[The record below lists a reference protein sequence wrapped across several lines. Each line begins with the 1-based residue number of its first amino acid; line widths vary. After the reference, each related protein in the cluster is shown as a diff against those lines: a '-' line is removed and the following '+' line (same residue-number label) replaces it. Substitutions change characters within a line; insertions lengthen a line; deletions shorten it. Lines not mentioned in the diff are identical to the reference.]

1 MKKESVVAYIENPK
15 TAGSGIICGIPQR
28 GVCPVGCADCFF
40 QSGRSYLEPLDEK
53 LPNLPTPEQA
63 KGRIVRLNDGNDSNN
78 QRVLVMAAAD
88 QYEHVFFNTSIPKDL
103 AGFGRPVVLT
113 VNPGKKTD
121 RNAHLLTPPPTNLMF
136 VRFRTNTWNLE
147 LCDRVVGHYA
157 AHGIPTVLTFMA
169 YYTESVPKDH
179 AQHYTFRQRTLN
191 SYWVITPAAWDKVL
205 TRYAGNQWV
214 YPCGKDANTFKC
226 HRCGNCLRE
235 YFATLERMGR

>member
-136 VRFRTNTWNLE
+136 VRFRTNT
-147 LCDRVVGHYA
+147 
-157 AHGIPTVLTFMA
+157 
-169 YYTESVPKDH
+169 
-179 AQHYTFRQRTLN
+179 
-191 SYWVITPAAWDKVL
+191 
-205 TRYAGNQWV
+205 
-214 YPCGKDANTFKC
+214 
-226 HRCGNCLRE
+226 
-235 YFATLERMGR
+235 